1 MEGEAVNRATAQA
14 PGGTRARRSLYWTYV
29 VEPYL
34 YLSPAVL
41 LIALIILVPLIVGI
55 SYSFQAVMLLRP
67 EEASWVGFANYAA
80 LWSDRKFWI
89 ALENTLVWTFGSL
102 FFQFMLGLGLALL
115 LNTQFPLKR
124 LFQALVFL
132 PWAVPTFLAALTWAW
147 LFNPTIG
154 PLPHWMAAIGLL
166 PEPFNIL
173 GDPALA
179 IWGPI
184 AANIWFGVPF
194 FAITLLAA
202 LQSIPSEL
210 YEAAEID
217 GASAWQSFT
226 KITLPFLAPMIAI
239 TLMLR
244 TIWIAN
250 FADMI
255 FIMTAGGPA
264 NSTQILSSYIFTTA
278 FKKLD
283 FGYASA
289 IAVALLVLLF
299 LYAVV
304 VMVLRRKLVKV

>member
-1 MEGEAVNRATAQA
+1 VTNNGQHQAVSGFSRAW
-14 PGGTRARRSLYWTYV
+14 RSSYWRYM

-34 YLSPAVL
+34 YLSPAVI
-41 LIALIILVPLIVGI
+41 LIGAVMMIPLITGI
-55 SYSFQAVMLLRP
+55 SYSFQSIELLKP
-67 EEASWVGFANYAA
+67 FNTGWIGLSNYAA

-89 ALENTLVWTFGSL
+89 ALENTFWWTFWSIA
-102 FFQFMLGLGLALL
+102 FQFFLGLGLAML
-115 LNTQFPLKR
+115 LNTRFHGKK

-132 PWAVPTFLAALTWAW
+132 PWAVPTFLSALTWAW
-147 LFNPTIG
+147 LFNPVIG
-154 PLPHWMAAIGLL
+154 PIPHGLAKL
-166 PEPFNIL
+166 GILSEPYNIL
-173 GDPALA
+173 GNPDLA
-179 IWGPI
+179 MWGPI
-184 AANIWFGVPF
+184 TANIWFGVPF

-217 GASAWQSFT
+217 GATAWQTFT

-250 FADMI
+250 FADLI
-255 FIMTAGGPA
+255 FVMTGGGPA

-278 FKKLD
+278 FRKLD

-289 IAVALLVLLF
+289 IAVALLIILLV
-299 LYAVV
+299 YAVV
-304 VMVLRRKLVKV
+304 VLWLRKKFVRI